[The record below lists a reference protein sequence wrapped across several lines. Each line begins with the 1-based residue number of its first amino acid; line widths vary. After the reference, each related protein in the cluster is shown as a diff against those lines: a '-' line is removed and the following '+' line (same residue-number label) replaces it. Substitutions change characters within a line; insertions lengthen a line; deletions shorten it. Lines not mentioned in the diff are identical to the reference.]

1 MTLQTL
7 LDHENTWPTRMGK
20 AFLCERVVMRGKDL
34 HHELGSWDWFKMYC
48 FSITGRAFTDNQ
60 LKLLNWIWLATS
72 YPDPSIWPNHV
83 AALVGTARSTS
94 SMALVAG
101 LAVSEASI
109 YGRRPD
115 RKAQDFFYR
124 AGAAV
129 DQGMT
134 VEAFVD
140 EEIRQK
146 KTIYGYGRPLARM
159 DERIPH
165 TLKLVAELGLD
176 QGRHLAIALQVY
188 HYLKS
193 TKGLSMNIAAIN
205 AALSAD
211 LGLSSEEHQLFLTLC
226 FVAGR
231 PPCYIDARDRPAGAF
246 FPLRCDG
253 IVYDGAPRRA
263 W

>member
-1 MTLQTL
+1 MSLQHL
-7 LDHENTWPTRMGK
+7 LDHENHWPTRMGK

-34 HHELGSWDWFKMYC
+34 HHDLGDWDWFRMFC
-48 FSITGRAFTDNQ
+48 FSITGREFTEPQ
-60 LKLLNWIWLATS
+60 LRLLNWIWLATS

-83 AALVGTARSTS
+83 AALAGTVRSTCS
-94 SMALVAG
+94 LSMVAG

-115 RKAQDFFYR
+115 RKAQNFFYR
-124 AGAAV
+124 AAAAE
-129 DQGMT
+129 DTGLT
-134 VEAFVD
+134 IEAFVD
-140 EEIRQK
+140 EEIRRN
-146 KTIYGYGRPLARM
+146 KTIYGYGRPLARI

-165 TLKLVAELGLD
+165 TLKRVAELGLD
-176 QGRHLAIALQVY
+176 QGRHLKIALRVY

-211 LGLSSEEHQLFLTLC
+211 LGLGSEEHQMFLTLC
-226 FVAGR
+226 FVAGM
-231 PPCYIDARDRPAGAF
+231 PPCYIDARDRPEGAF
-246 FPLRCDG
+246 FPLRCEG
-253 IVYDGAPRRA
+253 IVYEGVPRRA